1 MFFTGENENSW
12 IKREDQIIGVNL
24 NFNPK
29 NYRVK
34 RILIIGAAGNVG
46 MVVIRF
52 LFSVLKS

>member
-24 NFNPK
+24 NFNSK

-34 RILIIGAAGNVG
+34 RILIIGATGNVG